1 MIELQTT
8 MPGLPRPQGSV
19 KPMFNKKSGTGFVK
33 YADATIEHRNNLIA
47 WLAREWHGHQGFGV
61 TPSIEGSVTVMVTFG
76 FERPKS
82 HYRTGKNAHL
92 LRDDAPQDHIQA
104 PDTDKLQRLVGDA
117 LEQAGVLANDSQ
129 ISNWLATKVWVD
141 RGGETG
147 TAITVAS
154 RRDA

>member
-19 KPMFNKKSGTGFVK
+19 KPMFNRKSGTGFVK
-33 YADATIEHRNNLIA
+33 YADSTIEHRNNLIA
-47 WLAREWHGHQGFGV
+47 WLMATWTREPL
-61 TPSIEGSVTVMVTFG
+61 TCAVTVMATFG

-82 HYRTGKNAHL
+82 HYRTGRSTSHL

-141 RGGETG
+141 RGGEVG

-154 RRDA
+154 RRDS

>member
-8 MPGLPRPQGSV
+8 MPGLPRPQGSM
-19 KPMFNKKSGTGFVK
+19 KPLVNRRTGVPFNKHS
-33 YADATIEHRNNLIA
+33 DSTIEHRNNLIMHLRRA
-47 WLAREWHGHQGFGV
+47 WGARKPLAGA
-61 TPSIEGSVTVMVTFG
+61 VTVMATFG

-82 HYRTGKNAHL
+82 HYKTGKSTSHL
-92 LRDDAPQDHIQA
+92 LRDDAPLDHIQA

-117 LEQAGVLANDSQ
+117 LEQAGVVDDDSQ

-141 RGGETG
+141 RGGENG

-154 RRDA
+154 RRES